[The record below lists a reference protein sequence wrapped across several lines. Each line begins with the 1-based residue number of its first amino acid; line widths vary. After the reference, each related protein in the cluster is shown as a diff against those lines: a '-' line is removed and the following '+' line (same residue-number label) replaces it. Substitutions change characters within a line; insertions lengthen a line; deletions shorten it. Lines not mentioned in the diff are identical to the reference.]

1 VLGGV
6 LTKVAVRFMVAAE
19 IAGMAGELPYTL
31 SGETL
36 LLRLKVRP
44 NAGRNQIAGVQAG
57 ELVVRLQAQPH
68 KGEANRALVRFLA
81 KSLGLPR
88 SAVVIAAGATSGHK
102 VLRLPAEQRGRLEA
116 FLHPLD

>member
-1 VLGGV
+1 
-6 LTKVAVRFMVAAE
+6 
-19 IAGMAGELPYTL
+19 MAGELPYTL

-57 ELVVRLQAQPH
+57 ELVVRLQAQPR

-88 SAVVIAAGATSGHK
+88 SAVVIAAGETSSHK
-102 VLRLPAEQRGRLEA
+102 LLRLPAEQRGRLEA

>member
-1 VLGGV
+1 
-6 LTKVAVRFMVAAE
+6 MAE
-19 IAGMAGELPYTL
+19 ELPYTL

-57 ELVVRLQAQPH
+57 ELVVRLLAQPR

-88 SAVVIAAGATSGHK
+88 SAVEIAAGETSSHK
-102 VLRLPAEQRGRLEA
+102 VLRLPAERRGLLEA

>member
-1 VLGGV
+1 
-6 LTKVAVRFMVAAE
+6 
-19 IAGMAGELPYTL
+19 LPYTL

-44 NAGRNQIAGVQAG
+44 NAGRNKIAGVRAG
-57 ELVVRLQAQPH
+57 ELVVRLQAQPR

-88 SAVVIAAGATSGHK
+88 SAVVIAAGETSAHK
-102 VLRLPAEQRGRLEA
+102 VLRLPAEQRGSLEA